1 MEPTKAAAGVPVARD
16 GSGQGTGVGRR
27 PGEVVL
33 GIDAR
38 DPVGSAV
45 DFAFDCARAR
55 GVRLRAVHAWALPP
69 SASAEWPFA
78 VPERDRATW
87 EDHEV
92 QVLADALRPW
102 RERYPD
108 VPVLE
113 DVVLLSPVQ
122 ALAHHAAGAA
132 LVVVGSAPGP
142 RSRATV
148 HALLNE
154 AVCPVAVVPDDSR
167 P

>member
-1 MEPTKAAAGVPVARD
+1 MEPTTASPDAPVARNPA
-16 GSGQGTGVGRR
+16 GHGTGGGRR
-27 PGEVVL
+27 AGEVVL
-33 GIDAR
+33 GMDAR
-38 DPVGSAV
+38 DAVAGAV
-45 DFAFDCARAR
+45 DFAFHCARAR
-55 GVRLRAVHAWALPP
+55 GVRLRVVHAWALPA
-69 SASAEWPFA
+69 SAAEWPFA

-108 VPVLE
+108 VRVLE

-122 ALAHHAAGAA
+122 ALTHHASGAGI
-132 LVVVGSAPGP
+132 VVVGSEPGA

-148 HALLNE
+148 RALLDE
-154 AVCPVAVVPDDSR
+154 AVCPVAVVPADSR
-167 P
+167 T

>member
-1 MEPTKAAAGVPVARD
+1 M
-16 GSGQGTGVGRR
+16 GRR
-27 PGEVVL
+27 YGEVVL

-45 DFAFDCARAR
+45 DFAFDCALAR
-55 GVRLRAVHAWALPP
+55 GVRLRAVHAWALPA
-69 SASAEWPFA
+69 SAAEWPFT

-92 QVLADALRPW
+92 QLLADALRPW

-113 DVVLLSPVQ
+113 DVVLLPPVH

-132 LVVVGSAPGP
+132 LVVVGSAPGS

-167 P
+167 T